1 MGHDIVNFYKA
12 RFKIVIRGGFDDGG
26 LNESTSVYVSRPVD
40 QTGGGPVV
48 AVGFVTLVD
57 KNIIV
62 TIGTM
67 YGIFLLGNTL
77 IYACSRF
84 TNILLVAG
92 RAGNSVNTHLTFIR
106 R

>member
-12 RFKIVIRGGFDDGG
+12 RFKIVIRGGLDDGG
-26 LNESTSVYVSRPVD
+26 LNKSTSVDVSRPVD
-40 QTGGGPVV
+40 QTGGGPVG

-57 KNIIV
+57 KNGIV
-62 TIGTM
+62 TIGTT
-67 YGIFLLGNTL
+67 YGIFVLGDTL

-84 TNILLVAG
+84 TNVLLVAG
-92 RAGNSVNTHLTFIR
+92 GAGNSVDTHLTFIR